1 VPVLPLMK
9 NLHEFGIHNQVN
21 DLLLNKNEV
30 DFRDTIREIVKDY
43 PYTRLQKNENQ
54 KSQMNL
60 IRSTHTAS

>member
-1 VPVLPLMK
+1 MPVLPLMK
-9 NLHEFGIHNQVN
+9 NLHEFGIQNQVN